1 MGPEL
6 PIESPR
12 APATIQMTMLA
23 SFTAFGVSQD
33 GGALRSINGGVSWTD
48 SVFGLPAGVQ
58 GAARCASP
66 TDANGVVDAA
76 DLAEL
81 LPSWGPCPGCPADFN
96 GDGIVDAADLAEVLA
111 AWGRCE

>member
-6 PIESPR
+6 PIESPQ
-12 APATIQMTMLA
+12 APATIQMNMLA
-23 SFTAFGVSQD
+23 SFTDFGVSQD
-33 GGALRSINGGVSWTD
+33 GGVLRSIDGGVSWTD

-58 GAARCASP
+58 GAALCASP
-66 TDANGVVDAA
+66 TDASTFYLADRDSGVGLGGVHKTT
-76 DLAEL
+76 
-81 LPSWGPCPGCPADFN
+81 N